1 MLKLLQPSQEPIQ
14 EIDYLLVIKMLK
26 YKFLAKITKPQYNL
40 CYFRSLA
47 VAAKMISIECSHHY
61 STSSADRILS
71 QAELLGLLAE
81 RGCLSLL
88 PVSNAQRGSF
98 IDASV
103 LRKLRDRLL
112 EREQWNL
119 ALEVSTK
126 AGLDTTG
133 MYLQRKE

>member
-1 MLKLLQPSQEPIQ
+1 
-14 EIDYLLVIKMLK
+14 
-26 YKFLAKITKPQYNL
+26 
-40 CYFRSLA
+40 
-47 VAAKMISIECSHHY
+47 MISVECSLHY
-61 STSSADRILS
+61 GTSSADRILS
-71 QAELLGLLAE
+71 QTELLGLLAE

-103 LRKLRDRLL
+103 LRKLRDKLL

-126 AGLDTTG
+126 AGLDITG
-133 MYLQRKE
+133 ALYISSGVHKIIHYFLFLKIQI

>member
-1 MLKLLQPSQEPIQ
+1 MTS
-14 EIDYLLVIKMLK
+14 V
-26 YKFLAKITKPQYNL
+26 
-40 CYFRSLA
+40 
-47 VAAKMISIECSHHY
+47 ECSLHY
-61 STSSADRILS
+61 GTSSADRILS

-81 RGCLSLL
+81 RACLSLL
-88 PVSNAQRGSF
+88 PVSSAQRSSF

-126 AGLDTTG
+126 AGLDITG
-133 MYLQRKE
+133 KILFHSHFFVKFAMS